1 MKDFN
6 AWLADTTEYL
16 RADEGPTVDELR
28 SIAEALRK
36 NRAPKVDDHYII
48 AAPDPCTVCG
58 SAEEVC
64 ECEEAEYQRECEGVE
79 FRNTD
84 GSLWARAPDPIPD
97 LQFPRLYRA
106 GLWQDAEG
114 TIPVRK
120 GDPVGRVECP
130 LMGNAMTS
138 PEGSG
143 PTYREPMTVTG
154 HALQT
159 YVVRFLQDMARRRR
173 GGDE

>member
-16 RADEGPTVDELR
+16 QEKEEQADFVR
-28 SIAEALRK
+28 SDGVTKWEAC
-36 NRAPKVDDHYII
+36 PS
-48 AAPDPCTVCG
+48 PCTVCG

-64 ECEEAEYQRECEGVE
+64 ECEEAEYRRECQGIDLSGGHSHSI
-79 FRNTD
+79 TTHGD
-84 GSLWARAPDPIPD
+84 GQHTHGGPFDV
-97 LQFPRLYRA
+97 QFPRLYRA

-130 LMGNAMTS
+130 LTGNAMTS
-138 PEGSG
+138 PEGSR
-143 PTYREPMTVTG
+143 PTYREPMTATG

-159 YVVRFLQDMARRRR
+159 YVVRFLQDMAKRRQRE
-173 GGDE
+173 GDS